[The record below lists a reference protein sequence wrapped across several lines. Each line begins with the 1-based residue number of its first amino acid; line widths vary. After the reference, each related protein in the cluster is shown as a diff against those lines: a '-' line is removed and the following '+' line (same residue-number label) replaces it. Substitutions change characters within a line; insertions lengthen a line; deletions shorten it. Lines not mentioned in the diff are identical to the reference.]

1 VNIYLVGL
9 LWMLGAMLVA
19 AGLMIT
25 VRKYVPEARR
35 HASDEAAGRVFTV
48 VAGLEAVLLAFVLIS
63 LFDAISTA
71 RSGSYQEADSLVAV
85 YWDANLLPPQSAAQ
99 IQKLA
104 VSYGRTVVGQEWP
117 AMHDGAAINDSIND
131 SINDTGKADL
141 DKLHDAISAF
151 VPTTFAEEDRQ
162 TQITND
168 LSALYQA
175 RQQRIA
181 ASMTRVNPLIWAAL
195 IVGAFLSVG
204 LTCLFGGEKLLTH
217 VLVASVLAGTVTVLL
232 FATFQLQDPFSGAVQ
247 LGPAAFTS
255 ALSQLG

>member
-1 VNIYLVGL
+1 MNIYVVGL

-25 VRKYVPEARR
+25 VRKYVSEAHR
-35 HASDEAAGRVFTV
+35 HASDEAASRVFTV

-85 YWDANLLPPQSAAQ
+85 YWDANLLPQPTAAQ

-104 VSYGRTVVGQEWP
+104 VSYGQTVVGQEWP
-117 AMHDGAAINDSIND
+117 AMHDGLAING
-131 SINDTGKADL
+131 TGKAEL
-141 DKLHDAISAF
+141 DKLHDAISTF
-151 VPTTFAEEDRQ
+151 VPTTFAQEDRQ

-168 LSALYQA
+168 LSAVYQA
-175 RQQRIA
+175 RQQRIS
-181 ASMTRVNPLIWAAL
+181 ASMIRVNPLIWAAL
-195 IVGAFLSVG
+195 IVGAVLSVG

-217 VLVASVLAGTVTVLL
+217 VVIASMLAGTVTVLL
-232 FATFQLQDPFSGAVQ
+232 FATFQLQDPFSGAAH

-255 ALSQLG
+255 ALSQLS

>member
-1 VNIYLVGL
+1 MNIYVVGL
-9 LWMLGAMLVA
+9 LWTLGAMLVA

-25 VRKYVPEARR
+25 VRKYVSEAHR
-35 HASDEAAGRVFTV
+35 HASDEAASRVFTV

-85 YWDANLLPPQSAAQ
+85 YWDANLLPQPTAAR

-104 VSYGRTVVGQEWP
+104 VSYGQTVVGQEWP
-117 AMHDGAAINDSIND
+117 AMYDGLAING
-131 SINDTGKADL
+131 TGKAEL
-141 DKLHDAISAF
+141 DKLHDTISTF
-151 VPTTFAEEDRQ
+151 VPTTFAQEDRQ

-168 LSALYQA
+168 LSAVYQA
-175 RQQRIA
+175 RQQRIS

-195 IVGAFLSVG
+195 VVGAVLSVG

-217 VLVASVLAGTVTVLL
+217 VVIASVLAGTVTVLL
-232 FATFQLQDPFSGAVQ
+232 FATFQLQDPFSGAAH

-255 ALSQLG
+255 ALSQLS

>member
-1 VNIYLVGL
+1 MNIYLLGV
-9 LWMLGAMLVA
+9 LWVLGAMVVA

-25 VRKYVPEARR
+25 VRRYVSEAHR
-35 HASDEAAGRVFTV
+35 HASDEAASRVFTV

-63 LFDAISTA
+63 LFDATGSA

-85 YWDANLLPPQSAAQ
+85 YWDANLLPQPAAGQ

-104 VSYGRTVVGQEWP
+104 VSYGQTVVGQEWP
-117 AMHDGAAINDSIND
+117 AMRDGAAIDK
-131 SINDTGKADL
+131 TGKAEL
-141 DKLHDAISAF
+141 DKLHDAISTF
-151 VPTTFAEEDRQ
+151 VPTTFAQEDRQ

-168 LSALYQA
+168 LSNVYQA

-195 IVGAFLSVG
+195 ILGAILSVG

-217 VLVASVLAGTVTVLL
+217 VIVSSVLAGTVTVLL
-232 FATFQLQDPFSGAVQ
+232 FATFQLQDPFAGAAH
-247 LGPAAFTS
+247 LGPAAFTA
-255 ALSQLG
+255 ALSQLS